1 MNRIK
6 TIRFLLFGVAIIV
19 LLAAC
24 QGSDPSLE
32 PTEPGAPAPTIERPE
47 ITAPSPEPTSAPEP
61 TAAPPQAEAPESGD
75 GEGLPQ
81 EAVWIGLGLLLIFL
95 LIGWLMGRSRKSAPV
110 PVAATPEVT
119 WKDHTRGGY
128 AQARWLYDS
137 LTEDLAV
144 WRGNALFEGKSESGT
159 AAGTSL
165 AGIWVQLGDRTD
177 QANSSLYH
185 SEATAPDQK
194 SAETIRD
201 VVTALRT
208 TRAAVDATA
217 EARLNSRTAEA
228 SDDTASTQAADR
240 ERLVSGSLTEARGH
254 LAGALA
260 ALSAIV

>member
-19 LLAAC
+19 SLTAC

-32 PTEPGAPAPTIERPE
+32 PTEPGALAPTIERPE

-61 TAAPPQAEAPESGD
+61 TAAPPQAEAPEGGD

-81 EAVWIGLGLLLIFL
+81 EAVWIGLGLLLVVL
-95 LIGWLMGRSRKSAPV
+95 LIGWLMGRSRKSV
-110 PVAATPEVT
+110 PVAVPPAPEVT

-144 WRGNALFEGKSESGT
+144 WRGNALFEGESNAAA

-165 AGIWVQLGDRTD
+165 AGIWAQLSHRTD
-177 QANSSLYH
+177 RANSSLYH

-194 SAETIRD
+194 SAETIRN
-201 VVTALRT
+201 VVAAVRT
-208 TRAAVDATA
+208 TRAAVDARA

-228 SDDTASTQAADR
+228 SDETALTTAADR
-240 ERLVSGSLTEARGH
+240 ERLASGSLTEARGH
-254 LAGALA
+254 LAGALT

>member
-6 TIRFLLFGVAIIV
+6 LTPFLFVAVAIAV
-19 LLAAC
+19 VLAAC

-32 PTEPGAPAPTIERPE
+32 PTEPGAPTPTIERSE
-47 ITAPSPEPTSAPEP
+47 ITAPSPEPTSPEP
-61 TAAPPQAEAPESGD
+61 TTAPPEAQAPEGGD
-75 GEGLPQ
+75 DEGLPQ
-81 EAVWIGLGLLLIFL
+81 EAIWIGLGLLLIFL
-95 LIGWLMGRSRKSAPV
+95 LIGWLMGRSRKSTPV
-110 PVAATPEVT
+110 PVAAAPEVT

-165 AGIWVQLGDRTD
+165 AGIWAQLGDRTD

-194 SAETIRD
+194 SAETTRN

-208 TRAAVDATA
+208 TRAAVDARA
-217 EARLNSRTAEA
+217 EARLNSRAVEA
-228 SDDTASTQAADR
+228 SDEAASTQAADR
-240 ERLVSGSLTEARGH
+240 ERSASGTLTEARGH
-254 LAGALA
+254 LAGALT